1 MYQWRIRMPGNSIR
15 IVAKVVAKPVSVDQ
29 VCSILSD
36 LIEPTRNESGCICY
50 ELLQNRTDP
59 TDFTFVEE
67 WETDA
72 AIDAHLTTRHIKDAL
87 TKLPGLISGEPDI
100 RRYSVVKKKS

>member
-1 MYQWRIRMPGNSIR
+1 MRMAGNSVT
-15 IVAKVVAKPVSVDQ
+15 IVAKVIANPDSVDQ

-36 LIEPTRNESGCICY
+36 LVEPTRKESGCISY

-59 TDFTFVEE
+59 TDFTFVAK

-72 AIDAHLTTRHIKDAL
+72 AIDDHLTTKHIKDAL
-87 TKLPGLISGEPDI
+87 AKLPGLISGEPDI
-100 RRYSVVKKKS
+100 RRYTVVKVN

>member
-1 MYQWRIRMPGNSIR
+1 MPGNSIR
-15 IVAKVVAKPVSVDQ
+15 IVAKVVANPDSVDQ

-36 LIEPTRNESGCICY
+36 LVEPTRQESGCISY

-72 AIDAHLTTRHIKDAL
+72 AIDAHLTSKHIRDAL
-87 TKLPGLISGEPDI
+87 MKLPGLISSDPDI
-100 RRYSVVKKKS
+100 RSYGVVKNKT

>member
-1 MYQWRIRMPGNSIR
+1 MAVNSIR
-15 IVAKVVAKPVSVDQ
+15 IIAKVVAKPDSVDQ

-36 LIEPTRNESGCICY
+36 LVEPTRQESGCINY

-72 AIDAHLTTRHIKDAL
+72 AIDAHLTTKHIRDAL
-87 TKLPGLISGEPDI
+87 TKLPGLISSAPDI
-100 RRYSVVKKKS
+100 RRYRVVKKQN

>member
-1 MYQWRIRMPGNSIR
+1 MPGDSIR
-15 IVAKVVAKPVSVDQ
+15 IVAKVVADPDSVDQ

-36 LIEPTRNESGCICY
+36 LVEPTRKESGCINY

-59 TDFTFVEE
+59 SDFTFVEE

-72 AIDAHLTTRHIKDAL
+72 AIDAHLTAKHISDAL
-87 TKLPGLISGEPDI
+87 TKLAGLISGEPDI

>member
-1 MYQWRIRMPGNSIR
+1 MPGNSIR
-15 IVAKVVAKPVSVDQ
+15 IVAKVVANPDSVDR
-29 VCSILSD
+29 VYSILSD
-36 LIEPTRNESGCICY
+36 LVVPTRDESGCISY

-72 AIDAHLTTRHIKDAL
+72 AIDAHFNDKAHKGCINETAGSNFR
-87 TKLPGLISGEPDI
+87 
-100 RRYSVVKKKS
+100 

>member
-1 MYQWRIRMPGNSIR
+1 MEDENGGKLIR
-15 IVAKVVAKPVSVDQ
+15 IVAKVIANPDSVDQ
-29 VCSILSD
+29 VRSILSD
-36 LIEPTRNESGCICY
+36 LVEPTRKESGCISY

-67 WETDA
+67 WATDA
-72 AIDAHLTTRHIKDAL
+72 AIDAHLTTKHISDAL

-100 RRYSVVKKKS
+100 RRYNVVRKNN

>member
-1 MYQWRIRMPGNSIR
+1 MYEWRRRMPGNSIR
-15 IVAKVVAKPVSVDQ
+15 IVAKVVANPDSVDR
-29 VCSILSD
+29 VYSILSD
-36 LIEPTRNESGCICY
+36 LVVPTRDESGCISY

-72 AIDAHLTTRHIKDAL
+72 AIDAHLTTKHIRDAL

-100 RRYSVVKKKS
+100 RRYSVVKK

>member
-1 MYQWRIRMPGNSIR
+1 MRQSMYEWRIRMPENSIR
-15 IVAKVVAKPVSVDQ
+15 IVAKVVAKPYSVDQ
-29 VCSILSD
+29 VCSILIE
-36 LIEPTRNESGCICY
+36 LVEPTRNESGCISY

-72 AIDAHLTTRHIKDAL
+72 AIDAHLTTKHIRDVL

-100 RRYSVVKKKS
+100 RRY

>member
-1 MYQWRIRMPGNSIR
+1 MAVNSIR
-15 IVAKVVAKPVSVDQ
+15 IVAKVVANPNSVDQ

-36 LIEPTRNESGCICY
+36 LVEPTRNESGCISY
-50 ELLQNRTDP
+50 ELMQNRTDP

-72 AIDAHLTTRHIKDAL
+72 AIDAHLTTKHIRDAL
-87 TKLPGLISGEPDI
+87 TKLRGLISSEPDI
-100 RRYSVVKKKS
+100 RRYRVVKKQN

>member
-1 MYQWRIRMPGNSIR
+1 MPGNSIR
-15 IVAKVVAKPVSVDQ
+15 IVAKVVANADSVDQ

-36 LIEPTRNESGCICY
+36 LVEPTRNESGCISY

-72 AIDAHLTTRHIKDAL
+72 AIDAHLTTKHISDAL
-87 TKLPGLISGEPDI
+87 TKLPGLISCEPDI
-100 RRYSVVKKKS
+100 RRYHVVK